1 VNKRGR
7 NTKNKKKKKKK
18 KELGLGFN
26 KGDLRNT
33 KKKSS
38 D

>member
-7 NTKNKKKKKKK
+7 AEIRRRRRRRK

>member
-7 NTKNKKKKKKK
+7 NTKKKKK

>member
-7 NTKNKKKKKKK
+7 NTKKKKKKKK

>member
-7 NTKNKKKKKKK
+7 NTKKKKKKK